1 MYRTLRA
8 LSLAALLFAAATS
21 AQAITSTQ
29 TQSLG
34 DISNTSFIT
43 SQNWGSS
50 STGIDFTNTFD
61 FSLSTSS
68 FLSAVANGFGVG
80 DFNLS
85 ANFPLVLN
93 SSNAPSDPT
102 TLSLASV
109 LSPGNY
115 SLVLSGIV
123 GGAGGGYSLALNSIA
138 TGVPAV
144 PEPGEWMLF
153 ASGLILVGFM
163 ARRRSRLDA

>member
-1 MYRTLRA
+1 
-8 LSLAALLFAAATS
+8 
-21 AQAITSTQ
+21 
-29 TQSLG
+29 
-34 DISNTSFIT
+34 
-43 SQNWGSS
+43 
-50 STGIDFTNTFD
+50 
-61 FSLSTSS
+61 
-68 FLSAVANGFGVG
+68 
-80 DFNLS
+80 
-85 ANFPLVLN
+85 
-93 SSNAPSDPT
+93 
-102 TLSLASV
+102 V

-115 SLVLSGIV
+115 SLELSGLV